1 MNKIESQKISAAHD
15 EFSDKLVSDK
25 INEKTMTEENLNK
38 TMTESSATVYTRE
51 SFFERIKPYHGSFS
65 DESLFKMIV
74 RPFFLLINP
83 VVAWSILIVSFCSV
97 WVIGISLVI
106 AQIFSAPPYLLNTA
120 QLGYIAFGPVVGG
133 LLGCILCGALS
144 DPIARWMTRRNNGVY
159 EPEFRLPLMLL
170 LPIVST
176 IGYFIFGNAITQGK
190 SPIAAAAMW
199 GLVFVSV
206 QVAAVSTGMFFNA
219 CQRRRTILTEP
230 LEVLISLTLSGISAS
245 KLSSYP

>member
-1 MNKIESQKISAAHD
+1 
-15 EFSDKLVSDK
+15 
-25 INEKTMTEENLNK
+25 
-38 TMTESSATVYTRE
+38 MTESSTVVPVRE
-51 SFFERIKPYHGSFS
+51 SYLSRLKPFHGSFS
-65 DESLFKMIV
+65 DESLIKMII

-133 LLGCILCGALS
+133 SIGCILCGALS
-144 DPIARWMTRRNNGVY
+144 DPVARWMTRRNNGIY

-176 IGYFIFGNAITQGK
+176 IGYFLFGNLITEGK
-190 SPIAAAAMW
+190 SPVGAAAMW
-199 GLVFVSV
+199 GVVFVSV
-206 QVAAVSTGMFFNA
+206 QVAAVSTGTSLMLLNPTHNND
-219 CQRRRTILTEP
+219 CYLCRRIYRGCF
-230 LEVLISLTLSGISAS
+230 SRH
-245 KLSSYP
+245 